1 MIRKKVLLRQASGVL
16 RLHSQSNNLRIR
28 GARGMR
34 KEEKKTIRILVA
46 DDNPQVRSFL
56 RKALEDNEDWKVCCE
71 ARNGQE
77 VVDQIKEG
85 KPDIVSI
92 AWPRVPVLMVTLYL
106 SKQLATAARRAGIRG
121 ACAKTDI
128 QCLIR
133 GVKALVRGETF
144 FPEWS
149 PV

>member
-1 MIRKKVLLRQASGVL
+1 MKDIKP
-16 RLHSQSNNLRIR
+16 
-28 GARGMR
+28 
-34 KEEKKTIRILVA
+34 IRILVA
-46 DDNPQVRSFL
+46 DDNPQVRDFL
-56 RKALEDNEDWKVCCE
+56 RRALEDNENWKVCCE

-77 VVDQIKEG
+77 VMDQIEEG
-85 KPDIVSI
+85 KPDIVVLDFLMPEMNGLDAARLVSTT
-92 AWPRVPVLMVTLYL
+92 WPRVPVLMVTLYL
-106 SKQLATAARRAGIRG
+106 SKQLSKAAWKAGIRG

-128 QCLIR
+128 KCLIR

>member
-1 MIRKKVLLRQASGVL
+1 MK
-16 RLHSQSNNLRIR
+16 
-28 GARGMR
+28 
-34 KEEKKTIRILVA
+34 KEEKRSLRILVA
-46 DDNPQVRSFL
+46 DDNPQVRNFL
-56 RKALEDNEDWKVCCE
+56 RRALEDNEDWKVCCE

-77 VVDQIKEG
+77 VVDQIQEG
-85 KPDIVSI
+85 KPDIVVLDFLMPEMNGLDAARAVSTV
-92 AWPRVPVLMVTLYL
+92 WPRVPVLMVTLYL
-106 SKQLATAARRAGIRG
+106 SKQLAAAARKAGIRG